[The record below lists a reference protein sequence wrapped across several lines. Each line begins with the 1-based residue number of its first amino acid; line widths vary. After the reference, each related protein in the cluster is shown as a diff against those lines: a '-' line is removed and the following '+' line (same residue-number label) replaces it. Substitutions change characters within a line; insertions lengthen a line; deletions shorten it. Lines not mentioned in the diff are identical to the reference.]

1 MNMFRNN
8 LKTRLAEGRVPVGH
22 MIWEFATRGMAT
34 MAEAAGLDF
43 VLIDMEHGLFSA
55 AQVADLIAWFRPTSV
70 TPMVRIPTPEYHFIA
85 RVLDAGAL
93 GIMTP
98 NVRDGATARHIARS
112 VRYAPEGRRGLGLG
126 GSVTGYQALDFR
138 SFMEASN
145 EAVTIINQIES
156 QEGLDN
162 LEEIAAAGADVL
174 WVGQADLSQALGIPG
189 EFDHPRF
196 KAALAQ
202 VVDCARTHGLGAGI
216 QPSSEEQMLAWRDA
230 GFNVISYSVDT
241 AVYAAA
247 LTAGCEAVRDTEDP
261 MA

>member
-1 MNMFRNN
+1 MFRNN
-8 LKTRLAEGRVPVGH
+8 LKARLAEGRVPVGH

-34 MAEAAGLDF
+34 MAESAGLDF
-43 VLIDMEHGLFSA
+43 VLIDMEHGPFSA
-55 AQVADLIAWFRPTSV
+55 AQVADLIAWFRRTSV
-70 TPMVRIPTPEYHFIA
+70 TPMVRVPVPEYHFIA
-85 RVLDAGAL
+85 RMLDAGAL

-98 NVRDGATARHIARS
+98 NVRDGATARHIAQS

-126 GSVTGYQALDFR
+126 GSVSGYEAVDFR
-138 SFMEASN
+138 SFMDASN

-162 LEEIAAAGADVL
+162 LEEIAEAGTDVL
-174 WVGQADLSQALGIPG
+174 WVGQADLSQSLGIPG

-196 KAALAQ
+196 QAALRQ
-202 VVDCARTHGLGAGI
+202 VVDCARAHGLGAGI
-216 QPSSEEQMLAWRDA
+216 QPSDAEQMAAWRA
-230 GFNVISYSVDT
+230 VGFNVISYSVDT

-247 LTAGCEAVRDTEDP
+247 LAAGCEAVRDTEAP

>member
-1 MNMFRNN
+1 MLPNN

-22 MIWEFATRGMAT
+22 MIWEFGTRGMPA

-55 AQVADLIAWFRPTSV
+55 AQVADLIAGFRRTSV
-70 TPMVRIPTPEYHFIA
+70 TPMVRVPMPEYHFIA

-98 NVRDGATARHIARS
+98 NVRDGATARHIAES

-126 GSVTGYQALDFR
+126 GSVTGYANVDFR
-138 SFMEASN
+138 SFMDASN
-145 EAVTIINQIES
+145 EAVAIINQIES

-162 LEEIAAAGADVL
+162 LEEIAEAGTDVL
-174 WVGQADLSQALGIPG
+174 WVGQADLSQSLGIPG
-189 EFDHPRF
+189 EFDHPKF
-196 KAALAQ
+196 QTALAR
-202 VVDCARTHGLGAGI
+202 VVDCARTRGLGAGI
-216 QPSSEEQMLAWRDA
+216 QPTSQEQMMEWRDA
-230 GFNVISYSVDT
+230 GFNVISHSVDT

-247 LTAGCEAVRDTEDP
+247 LAAGCAAVRDTEDP
-261 MA
+261 AA

>member
-1 MNMFRNN
+1 MIRNN

-43 VLIDMEHGLFSA
+43 VLIDMEHGPFSA
-55 AQVADLIAWFRPTSV
+55 AQVADLIAWFRGTSV
-70 TPMVRIPTPEYHFIA
+70 TPMVRVPMPEYHFIA
-85 RVLDAGAL
+85 RMLDAGAL

-98 NVRDGATARHIARS
+98 NVRDGATARHIAQS
-112 VRYAPEGRRGLGLG
+112 VRYAPAGRRGLGLG
-126 GSVTGYQALDFR
+126 GSVSGYEAVDFR
-138 SFMEASN
+138 SFMDASN

-156 QEGLDN
+156 QEGLDH
-162 LEEIAAAGADVL
+162 LEEIAEAGTDVL
-174 WVGQADLSQALGIPG
+174 WVGQADLSQSLGIPG

-196 KAALAQ
+196 KAALTQ
-202 VVDCARTHGLGAGI
+202 VVDCARAHGLGAGI
-216 QPSSEEQMLAWRDA
+216 QPTDEKQMTEWRDA

-247 LTAGCEAVRDTEDP
+247 LVAGCEAVRGTEVP